1 MNLDE
6 RLEALTHTVELLA
19 QMRIDDERKYEE
31 RFKKFEERFHRILD
45 AIEKLAQ
52 IAESHERRLD
62 GLEGQRS

>member
-19 QMRIDDERKYEE
+19 QMRIDDERKY
-31 RFKKFEERFHRILD
+31 EERFHRILD